1 MSESTESPRSIE
13 QRLLDEPRRTAGLDS
28 ERTPVRLGE
37 GDASGHLAG
46 YIDESGLA
54 WESLTEQLVA
64 THGGRLAEALRL
76 PDEDRRRDEL
86 FEQLL
91 AHLPDELLGPVVREA
106 AGLLA
111 LRAFSGFGPTPYQP
125 PRMGRPGEP

>member
-1 MSESTESPRSIE
+1 MSDSTKSPRSIE

-28 ERTPVRLGE
+28 ERVPVRLGE
-37 GDASGHLAG
+37 HDCSGHLAG
-46 YIDESGLA
+46 YIDDCGLA

-86 FEQLL
+86 LEQLL
-91 AHLPDELLGPVVREA
+91 ADLPDELIGPVAHHAAALLWLGTLAGPEDRE
-106 AGLLA
+106 L
-111 LRAFSGFGPTPYQP
+111 
-125 PRMGRPGEP
+125 

>member
-1 MSESTESPRSIE
+1 MSDSTKSPRSIE

-37 GDASGHLAG
+37 RDSSGHLAG

-86 FEQLL
+86 LEQLL
-91 AHLPDELLGPVVREA
+91 ADLPDELIAPVAREA

-111 LRAFSGFGPTPYQP
+111 VRALGGFRPTP
-125 PRMGRPGEP
+125 